1 MSSIVTTY
9 DDLLPLM
16 LLDLN
21 GCDEKLM
28 LLALRQAGRDFCKQ
42 SESWIYEFPAVNV
55 VLGQTDYEYIAP
67 YMSNIHRIVWVKYD
81 NTELELEDYTFV
93 EEKTLVLTNTPTSNI
108 TDGLEVKVI
117 LRPKISS
124 EQLPSW
130 FLERYAEYIM
140 AGAKSYL
147 MMMPSKPFTNANLSD
162 FYKKIYTDGISIA
175 KREVITDFKSGNIL
189 ASAESFI

>member
-16 LLDLN
+16 VLDLN

-42 SESWIYEFPAVNV
+42 SESWLYEFPAVNV

-67 YMSNIHRIVWVKYD
+67 YMANIHRVLWVKY
-81 NTELELEDYTFV
+81 NNSELSLDDYTFV
-93 EEKTLVLTNTPTSNI
+93 EEKTLVLANSPTANI
-108 TDGLEVKVI
+108 TAGLEMKVV

-124 EQLPSW
+124 EQIPSW
-130 FLERYAEYIM
+130 FLERYAEYIT

-147 MMMPSKPFTNANLSD
+147 MGMPSKPFSNPNLST
-162 FYKKIYTDGISIA
+162 FYDKIYTDGISTA